1 MIIILDDI
9 IDLKSN
15 FQRDSVRVLD
25 ELNEPNINEKWYSLD
40 EQHPFDNFCNS
51 MIGVANQ
58 FINLDSCVGYEFW
71 TQKNTRPSKW
81 HQDKDEQLNG
91 NKSIL
96 SFPLCSMVYYLIV
109 ENLEGGQLHVE
120 DDIITPK
127 TNRLVIFSP
136 GKNHYVQPYTGTRIS
151 MLVNPWDRVLNKS
164 N

>member
-15 FQRDSVRVLD
+15 FQRDSMRVLD

>member
-15 FQRDSVRVLD
+15 FQRDSMRVLD
-25 ELNEPNINEKWYSLD
+25 ELNKPNINEKWYSLD

-151 MLVNPWDRVLNKS
+151 MLVNPWNRVLNKS

>member
-1 MIIILDDI
+1 MILVLDDVV
-9 IDLKSN
+9 DLNST
-15 FQRDSVRVLD
+15 FQSDSMKI
-25 ELNEPNINEKWYSLD
+25 LNELDQPNINEKWYSLD
-40 EQHPFDNFCNS
+40 EQHPFENFCNS
-51 MIGVANQ
+51 MIGIANQ

>member
-1 MIIILDDI
+1 MILVLDDVV
-9 IDLKSN
+9 DLNST
-15 FQRDSVRVLD
+15 FQSDSMKILD
-25 ELNEPNINEKWYSLD
+25 ELDQPNINEKWYSLD

>member
-151 MLVNPWDRVLNKS
+151 MLVNPWNRVLNKS

>member
-25 ELNEPNINEKWYSLD
+25 ELNEPNINEKWYSLE

-51 MIGVANQ
+51 MIRVASQ
-58 FINLDSCVGYEFW
+58 FVNLEECIGYEFW

-81 HQDKDEQLNG
+81 HYDKDEQLKG
-91 NKSIL
+91 NENVV
-96 SFPLCSMVYYLIV
+96 SFPLCSMIYYLIV
-109 ENLEGGQLHVE
+109 ENLDGGQLQVE

-127 TNRLVIFSP
+127 TNRMIIFAA
-136 GKNHYVQPYTGTRIS
+136 GARHYVEDFSGHRVS
-151 MLVNPWDRVLNKS
+151 MLINPWDRYVSVN
-164 N
+164 

>member
-15 FQRDSVRVLD
+15 FQKDSMTVLD
-25 ELNEPNINEKWYSLD
+25 QLKQPNINEKWYSLD

-151 MLVNPWDRVLNKS
+151 MLVNPWNRVLNKS

>member
-15 FQRDSVRVLD
+15 FQRDSMRVLD

-91 NKSIL
+91 NESIL

>member
-91 NKSIL
+91 AKSIL

-136 GKNHYVQPYTGTRIS
+136 GKYHYVQPYTGTRIS
-151 MLVNPWDRVLNKS
+151 MLVNPWNRVLNKS